1 MKKVIIIGI
10 LLVLSIA
17 SNVSGANECAS
28 TLSND
33 LKLLHIPALSF
44 YGNFYLLDIE
54 YVSTVDFLLSMI
66 DSFLQKSVD
75 YNQLLIKS
83 SNLNFL
89 TTYKKVMVNIFHF
102 IL

>member
-44 YGNFYLLDIE
+44 YGNFYLLDI
-54 YVSTVDFLLSMI
+54 
-66 DSFLQKSVD
+66 
-75 YNQLLIKS
+75 
-83 SNLNFL
+83 
-89 TTYKKVMVNIFHF
+89 
-102 IL
+102 